1 MPPTW
6 LTILAWIS
14 IAAGF
19 LSAAVVL
26 YDIYGNGLRQPMRV
40 MEAVWPITALYLGP
54 LGLWLYAGLGRPR
67 RSRWAQDAAKP
78 SPRWH
83 GIFISATHCGAGCAL
98 GDIIGEWLVFLTGVA
113 IAGAVLWPEYIIDFA
128 LAYVFGILFQYLA
141 IKPMSNLSAR
151 VALSQA
157 IRADTLSVIAF
168 EIGMFACMALV
179 FFVFFPH
186 PHLTPDH
193 AAYWLTMQIAMAL
206 GLATT
211 YPVQIWLVSPGIK
224 HAMHRPMLPAAAKPG

>member
-67 RSRWAQDAAKP
+67 RSRGAQDAAKP

-83 GIFISATHCGAGCAL
+83 GIFISATHLRSWVRSGRHHR
-98 GDIIGEWLVFLTGVA
+98 
-113 IAGAVLWPEYIIDFA
+113 
-128 LAYVFGILFQYLA
+128 
-141 IKPMSNLSAR
+141 R
-151 VALSQA
+151 VAGL
-157 IRADTLSVIAF
+157 
-168 EIGMFACMALV
+168 
-179 FFVFFPH
+179 PH
-186 PHLTPDH
+186 R
-193 AAYWLTMQIAMAL
+193 
-206 GLATT
+206 G
-211 YPVQIWLVSPGIK
+211 G
-224 HAMHRPMLPAAAKPG
+224 HRRRG